1 MKRSNVAVRAQRNQ
15 PPSLSRDTWV
25 GTLVATHC
33 EANGEW
39 EALHALRFGQR
50 HHSAARLVAESRGG
64 LWNFGISL
72 QVKTQASDSHEPRGN
87 AASFCFFPLSPWS
100 HFSRNNNC
108 VSLEKQTRHHWRTVN
123 CMHGRH
129 QSPF

>member
-1 MKRSNVAVRAQRNQ
+1 MLQSVPSATNLQVFHVTPGWVPWWRHIVRPTGN
-15 PPSLSRDTWV
+15 
-25 GTLVATHC
+25 
-33 EANGEW
+33 EW

-72 QVKTQASDSHEPRGN
+72 QVKTQASDSHQPRGN
-87 AASFCFFPLSPWS
+87 AASSCFFPLSPWS

-123 CMHGRH
+123 CMHSRH